1 MEESLLWIIDY
12 YFGQNLCFKVKIS
25 LIDGFFFLQ
34 AQLFLPVDYCD
45 VFISCLDC
53 HSDGTHSPQRIHW

>member
-25 LIDGFFFLQ
+25 LIDGFFFTNT
-34 AQLFLPVDYCD
+34 AFLTCG
-45 VFISCLDC
+45 LL
-53 HSDGTHSPQRIHW
+53 